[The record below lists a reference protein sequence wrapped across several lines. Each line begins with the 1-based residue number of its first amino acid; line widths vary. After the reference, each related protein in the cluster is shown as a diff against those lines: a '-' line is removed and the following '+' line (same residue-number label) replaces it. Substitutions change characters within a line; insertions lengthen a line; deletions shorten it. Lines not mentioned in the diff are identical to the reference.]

1 MEASI
6 IHVCIEHY
14 KNTIKDLQQLQAD
27 KTSVKTKVSES
38 DYHKSVSTLDR
49 KKLSL
54 ERTCEV
60 TKRNQLSALRKKSKM
75 SENGNVNWQNSHTEY
90 AVNT

>member
-14 KNTIKDLQQLQAD
+14 KNTIKDLQQQLQAD
-27 KTSVKTKVSES
+27 KTSAGES
-38 DYHKSVSTLDR
+38 DYHKFVSYLDR

-54 ERTCEV
+54 ERTCEA
-60 TKRNQLSALRKKSKM
+60 TKGKKLSALRKKSKM
-75 SENGNVNWQNSHTEY
+75 SENANVNWQNSNTEY
-90 AVNT
+90 TVRT